1 MAQRVSESA
10 LHLMFARQ
18 FWQEI
23 EVLARN
29 RKERP
34 LHAFAK
40 KAVKQLGIEMV
51 DLAKEE
57 IFNDGDDEEM
67 SREDAMRLLKEE
79 SELSDVEK
87 LERNAMMNAFVE
99 KELEDRGW

>member
-1 MAQRVSESA
+1 M
-10 LHLMFARQ
+10 MFARQ

-40 KAVKQLGIEMV
+40 KAVKQLGMEMI

-57 IFNDGDDEEM
+57 IFNDGDDDEEM
-67 SREDAMRLLKEE
+67 SREEARRLLKEE
-79 SELSDVEK
+79 SEMSDVEK
-87 LERNAMMNAFVE
+87 LERDAMMNAFIE

>member
-1 MAQRVSESA
+1 M
-10 LHLMFARQ
+10 MFARQ

-40 KAVKQLGIEMV
+40 KAVKQLGMEMI

-57 IFNDGDDEEM
+57 IFNDGDDDEEM
-67 SREDAMRLLKEE
+67 SREEARRLLKEE
-79 SELSDVEK
+79 SEMSDVEK
-87 LERNAMMNAFVE
+87 LERDAMMNAFIE
-99 KELEDRGW
+99 KELADRGW